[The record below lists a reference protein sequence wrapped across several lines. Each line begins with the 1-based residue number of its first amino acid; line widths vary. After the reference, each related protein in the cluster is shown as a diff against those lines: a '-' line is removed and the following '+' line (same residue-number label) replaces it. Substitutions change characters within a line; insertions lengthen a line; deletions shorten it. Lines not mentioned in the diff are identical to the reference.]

1 MNRETRFLIS
11 RKPYAV
17 DLSTLTA
24 SQWERGDQVGLSGSV
39 DALWFRRR
47 KGVTVACIGSLKL
60 WSHNLPDRVDLLD
73 EHAVLSADLDGRYG
87 GDCHGRWDGTGYWGA
102 ENPDVQEQHLQI
114 LRLMLA
120 KYPALPPGYDGWWTF
135 QEPRS

>member
-17 DLSTLTA
+17 DLA
-24 SQWERGDQVGLSGSV
+24 SLRTQEHTRQDGSHYYSGRI
-39 DALWFRRR
+39 DAVWYRRR
-47 KGVTVACIGSLKL
+47 NGVTVACIGSLWDFQDTK
-60 WSHNLPDRVDLLD
+60 P
-73 EHAVLSADLDGRYG
+73 ADGREFLEQHDDGRHG
-87 GDCHGRWDGTGYWGA
+87 GDCEGRWDGESYWG
-102 ENPDVQEQHLQI
+102 NVTLNIQRQHLHVLQP
-114 LRLMLA
+114 MLA